1 MFISILCNAAIV
13 LCTFFAICHHLR
25 TVSMRVLFRFFTVL
39 SNVLCAFASLVVLLC
54 SFFGNTPT
62 PVLILKYVGTAAVSV
77 TMLTVF
83 LFLGPTT
90 KSWKGLLTGPDLFLH
105 LICPLLAIISY
116 VFFEQIELPFAVT
129 LLGTLPVPLYGFL
142 YLKKVIYTPAPN
154 NWDDFYG
161 FNRTGKW
168 PISFLAMILGA
179 FLISMILWAI

>member
-1 MFISILCNAAIV
+1 MVFSILCNALIV
-13 LCTFFAICHHLR
+13 LSTAIALTLHLNKA
-25 TVSMRVLFRFFTVL
+25 SLRVLFRFFTVL
-39 SNVLCAFASLVVLLC
+39 SNVLCAFASLLVLLC

-116 VFFEQIELPFAVT
+116 VFFEQIEFPFAVT
-129 LLGTLPVPLYGFL
+129 LLSTLPVPLYGLL

-179 FLISMILWAI
+179 FLVSVILWAI